1 MAQVSGYFQIIA
13 VKDGE
18 DVESWSIEASVPLH
32 LDGYN
37 VQLNPLTFYVDHK
50 KGSSSQRVRAYFT
63 IRYFTASFEAG
74 NDVIQAE
81 TDNLIYTY
89 PADKYGYATNLKV
102 EAYSDSKRKNKI
114 TERVFDIIRDNP
126 VYKARI
132 ELWKDILIFK
142 HGEFILL
149 NNKVYMWDYPIAGN
163 SKISPEL
170 DRTQNKQNKPYK
182 QDGKTHWILYEN
194 YDLIATNILFSQY
207 ALLGGAVMTG
217 RMNADTGLYD
227 YAKMFSQTGQDGTT
241 DYEKFDPSK
250 DAWERSQ
257 SWTPTLCL
265 DFLKGTTYQQKGVVG
280 GFDINGYELT
290 NKRKNIDSNGNVT
303 YEYNPVVIS
312 VKEGSKTGTDTKTA
326 ALGNVWPSVVGV
338 ETAAYMSATGTN
350 ENIALT
356 LNAKGSTYSYFYGGK
371 GNLCIYANG
380 GVKWNMAADD
390 FWCMPGVL
398 KAAVINRLNIVQG
411 KPFEK
416 EWGNG
421 CHLSGYVRSDVGVYR
436 INHNIGHTD
445 YVVMAIASTQ
455 SIQQPDG
462 AWLIVT
468 ISELAEDH
476 FIVIATDVNN
486 GLQDPRRLYFTIVG
500 RPGKNV

>member
-1 MAQVSGYFQIIA
+1 MSLASTSGTIQFLKRGKAGRTPKFMGVYSPDVTYTSDDYVAPFVLNII
-13 VKDGE
+13 
-18 DVESWSIEASVPLH
+18 
-32 LDGYN
+32 YN
-37 VQLNPLTFYVDHK
+37 VAGDPTSGIKSTDYYIMFGDNYAWTGKNEKTTPWE
-50 KGSSSQRVRAYFT
+50 
-63 IRYFTASFEAG
+63 EA
-74 NDVIQAE
+74 A
-81 TDNLIYTY
+81 
-89 PADKYGYATNLKV
+89 
-102 EAYSDSKRKNKI
+102 
-114 TERVFDIIRDNP
+114 
-126 VYKARI
+126 
-132 ELWKDILIFK
+132 
-142 HGEFILL
+142 
-149 NNKVYMWDYPIAGN
+149 
-163 SKISPEL
+163 
-170 DRTQNKQNKPYK
+170 KQNNVEDKRWSLFA
-182 QDGKTHWILYEN
+182 GFST
-194 YDLIATNILFSQY
+194 IAAEIAFIRFGLM
-207 ALLGGAVMTG
+207 AGAVICQEGDARNGYT
-217 RMNADTGLYD
+217 
-227 YAKMFSQTGQDGTT
+227 YAKMFSQTDQDGTT
-241 DYEKFDPSK
+241 DYQKFDASK
-250 DAWERSQ
+250 DAWDNTQE
-257 SWTPTLCL
+257 WTPTLCL

-338 ETAAYMSATGTN
+338 ETAAYISATGTD

-356 LNAKGSTYSYFYGGK
+356 LNAKGSTYRYFYGGK
-371 GNLCIYANG
+371 GNLCINANG

-398 KAAVINRLNIVQG
+398 KAAVINRLNLVQG

-421 CHLSGYVRSDVGVYR
+421 CYLSGYVRSAVGVYQ

-468 ISELAEDH
+468 ISELEEDH
-476 FIVIATDVNN
+476 FIVIVTDVNR

-500 RPGKNV
+500 RPEKNV